1 VQKVRNPSTASS
13 VTEAVIKYFV
23 VIGCAVSFW
32 AGYGSFGRQMQ
43 YLSLALLCVA
53 AGLAIS
59 QRRFEASRLT
69 VPELILFALTI
80 LSAAVSLSMQAT
92 PSMLYSIALVLTLI
106 PMSILVRTFSL
117 EEVLDVGA
125 PMVLILAFCSLLFER
140 NLLVSALSVTITRN
154 GLVRFM
160 PFQNHPNLTGF
171 IFGAG
176 TILLARRALIAGR
189 RSERWLMSCAAVVTT
204 VFVVAASA
212 RASLIA
218 LGIAGIFSLLLYVRL
233 GTLLRAASW
242 SGGALAL
249 LSIATPLG
257 TRVAKYLGGI
267 LEFDSKTR
275 GVGSG
280 GTGRGDLWHQ
290 GIMTLV
296 SDPRLLIFGGGL
308 RSSDIDVI
316 GFSTEDS
323 YITILLDSGLFAG
336 GAVIGVFLYCLVK
349 STRLA
354 LPGKPDRRSLL
365 LLPSFM
371 LFILFESIFNRYLL
385 AIGNPMSL
393 FILLILVS
401 VSVRAVGNDST
412 RTTDY
417 RQKSEANGPPHM
429 PPVGFR

>member
-1 VQKVRNPSTASS
+1 
-13 VTEAVIKYFV
+13 VIKHIV
-23 VIGCAVSFW
+23 LVGCTVSFW
-32 AGYGSFGRQMQ
+32 VGYVSFGNQLQ
-43 YLSLALLCVA
+43 YLSLALLCIA
-53 AGLAIS
+53 AGLAVL
-59 QRRFEASRLT
+59 QHRFKASRLT
-69 VPELILFALTI
+69 VPEFILFASTV
-80 LSAAVSLSMQAT
+80 LSAAVSLYMQAT
-92 PSMLYSIALVLTLI
+92 ASMLYSIALAIALI
-106 PMSILVRTFSL
+106 PMSILVRTLSL
-117 EEVLDVGA
+117 EEVLDAGA
-125 PMVLILAFCSLLFER
+125 EMALVLAICSLLFER
-140 NLLVSALSVTITRN
+140 KLLMSALSVTITRN

-171 IFGAG
+171 FFGGG
-176 TILLARRALIAGR
+176 TVLLARRALLTTR
-189 RSERWLMSCAAVVTT
+189 RSERWLMSCGAIIST
-204 VFVVAASA
+204 VFVIAASA

-218 LGIAGIFSLLLYVRL
+218 LGIAAVFALLIYVRFR
-233 GTLLRAASW
+233 TLLRATVW
-242 SGGALAL
+242 SVCTVLP

-257 TRVAKYLGGI
+257 GRVAKYLGGI

-290 GIMTLV
+290 GILTLI

-323 YITILLDSGLFAG
+323 YITILLDSGLFVG
-336 GAVIGVFLYCLVK
+336 GAVIGVFFYCLIK

-354 LPGKPDRRSLL
+354 LSSQPDRRSLV

-393 FILLILVS
+393 FILLLLVS
-401 VSVRAVGNDST
+401 LSVRAIGPVSA
-412 RTTDY
+412 RTTGAPQGDAA
-417 RQKSEANGPPHM
+417 RGETQISPADL
-429 PPVGFR
+429 R